1 MYTAA
6 IVIVS
11 DKGFAGQREDKS
23 GAFLRDALDGA
34 GYRVTHYE
42 IVPDEREVIAAVL
55 RRLADEGVA
64 NLVLTS
70 GGTGFSPRDC
80 TPEATLDVVEKQCP
94 GIPEA
99 MRSMSMAITKRA
111 MLTRSMAGIRKQT
124 LIVNMPGSVRAVE
137 ECFDFIAGQLGHG
150 LDVLTGASGDC
161 GTHKRES

>member
-6 IVIVS
+6 VITVS
-11 DKGFAGQREDKS
+11 DKGFAGEREDKS
-23 GAFLRDALDGA
+23 GVFLQEALVQDGYKVV
-34 GYRVTHYE
+34 GYVV
-42 IVPDEREVIAAVL
+42 VPDERDVIAEAL
-55 RRLADEGVA
+55 RKFADEDGVH
-64 NLVLTS
+64 LVLTT

-124 LIVNMPGSVRAVE
+124 LIINMPGSARAVA
-137 ECFDFIAGQLGHG
+137 ECYECIGDQLGHG
-150 LDVLTGASGDC
+150 LDILTGASGDC
-161 GTHKRES
+161 GTHKR

>member
-6 IVIVS
+6 VVTVS
-11 DKGFAGQREDKS
+11 DKGFAGEREDKS
-23 GAFLRDALDGA
+23 GALLKDALTNDGYTVA
-34 GYRVTHYE
+34 RYE
-42 IVPDEREVIAAVL
+42 IVPDNRAVIAEVL
-55 RRLADEGVA
+55 RELADEAGV
-64 NLVLTS
+64 NLVLTT

-124 LIVNMPGSVRAVE
+124 LIINMPGSARAVA
-137 ECFDFIAGQLGHG
+137 ECYDCIADQLGHG
-150 LDVLTGASGDC
+150 LDILTGAASDC
-161 GTHKRES
+161 GTHKR